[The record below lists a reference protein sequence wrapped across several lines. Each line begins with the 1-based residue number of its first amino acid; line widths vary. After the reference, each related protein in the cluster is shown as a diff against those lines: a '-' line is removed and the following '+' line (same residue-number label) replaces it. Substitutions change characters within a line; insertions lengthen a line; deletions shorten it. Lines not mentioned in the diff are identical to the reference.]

1 MHPAAC
7 FWNRKKV
14 KERLDA
20 FLEFL
25 SGKLHSEA
33 KARVDLSPYLGKLYV
48 PMKGD
53 FKKKFGPF
61 EDHESLQPFD
71 P

>member
-20 FLEFL
+20 F
-25 SGKLHSEA
+25 
-33 KARVDLSPYLGKLYV
+33 LGKLYV